1 MKEELIALF
10 GGAKPTVRQYHEL
23 LECMPLEE
31 RGIFFDRTFGLALSG
46 WTDLTLSYRLFLV
59 RLIKANRQRFVDYVR
74 QKTVLGEFLYGM
86 DELNLFLKVLNLL
99 VDPYKNH
106 KSSYTEISFSL
117 LLVFD
122 MGVSVKYLSDKI
134 RYARMD
140 SFDFVGLMEK
150 SSDIDT

>member
-1 MKEELIALF
+1 MKEQLIALF

-46 WTDLTLSYRLFLV
+46 WTGLTVTYRLFLI
-59 RLIKANRQRFVDYVR
+59 RLIKKNRQLFVDYVR

-86 DELNLFLKVLNLL
+86 DE
-99 VDPYKNH
+99 
-106 KSSYTEISFSL
+106 SFSL
-117 LLVFD
+117 LLTFD
-122 MGVSVKYLSDKI
+122 MDVSVKYLADKI

-140 SFDFVGLMEK
+140 SYDFADLMEK
-150 SSDIDT
+150 SSEME

>member
-1 MKEELIALF
+1 MKEQLIALF

-23 LECMPLEE
+23 INCMPLEE

-46 WTDLTLSYRLFLV
+46 YVELTPAYRLFLV

-74 QKTVLGEFLYGM
+74 QKTVLGEFLCGM
-86 DELNLFLKVLNLL
+86 EELNLFLKVLNLL

-117 LLVFD
+117 LLAFD
-122 MGVSVKYLSDKI
+122 MNVSVRYLTDKI
-134 RYARMD
+134 RYSRMD
-140 SFDFVGLMEK
+140 SYDFAELLEK
-150 SSDIDT
+150 SSEMDV

>member
-1 MKEELIALF
+1 MKEELVALF
-10 GGAKPTVRQYHEL
+10 GGAKPTVRLYHEL
-23 LECMPLEE
+23 LKCMPLEE

-46 WTDLTLSYRLFLV
+46 WMDLTLSYRLFLI
-59 RLIKANRQRFVDYVR
+59 RLIKKNRQSFVDYIR
-74 QKTVLGEFLYGM
+74 QKTVLGEFLYEM

-122 MGVSVKYLSDKI
+122 IGLSVKYLSDKI

-140 SFDFVGLMEK
+140 SFDFADLMEK
-150 SSDIDT
+150 SSEME

>member
-1 MKEELIALF
+1 MKEQLIALF
-10 GGAKPTVRQYHEL
+10 GGAKPTVRLYHEL
-23 LECMPLEE
+23 LKCMPLEE

-46 WTDLTLSYRLFLV
+46 WTDLATPYRLFLV

-74 QKTVLGEFLYGM
+74 KQTVLGEFLHGM

-117 LLVFD
+117 LLAFD
-122 MGVSVKYLSDKI
+122 MDVSVKYLADKI

-140 SFDFVGLMEK
+140 SFDFADPMEK
-150 SSDIDT
+150 SSEME

>member
-1 MKEELIALF
+1 MKEELVALF
-10 GGAKPTVRQYHEL
+10 GGAKPTVRLYHEL
-23 LECMPLEE
+23 LKCMPLEE

-46 WTDLTLSYRLFLV
+46 WMDLTLSYRLFLI
-59 RLIKANRQRFVDYVR
+59 RLIKKNRQLFVDYIR
-74 QKTVLGEFLYGM
+74 QKTVLGEFLYEM

-122 MGVSVKYLSDKI
+122 IGLSVKYLSDKI

-140 SFDFVGLMEK
+140 SFDFADLMEK
-150 SSDIDT
+150 SSEME

>member
-1 MKEELIALF
+1 MKEQLIALF
-10 GGAKPTVRQYHEL
+10 GGAKPTVRLYHEL
-23 LECMPLEE
+23 LKYMPLEE
-31 RGIFFDRTFGLALSG
+31 RGIFFEHTFGLALSE
-46 WTDLTLSYRLFLV
+46 WTDLTSPYRLFLV
-59 RLIKANRQRFVDYVR
+59 RLIKKNRQLFADYVR

-117 LLVFD
+117 LLAFD
-122 MGVSVKYLSDKI
+122 MDVSVKYLADKI

-140 SFDFVGLMEK
+140 SYDFADLMEK
-150 SSDIDT
+150 SGEME

>member
-1 MKEELIALF
+1 MKEELVALF
-10 GGAKPTVRQYHEL
+10 GGAKPTVRLYHEL
-23 LECMPLEE
+23 LKCMPLEE

-46 WTDLTLSYRLFLV
+46 WMDLTLSYRLFLI
-59 RLIKANRQRFVDYVR
+59 RLIKKNRQPFVDYIR
-74 QKTVLGEFLYGM
+74 QKTVLGEFLYEM
-86 DELNLFLKVLNLL
+86 DELNLLLKVLNLL

-122 MGVSVKYLSDKI
+122 IGLSVKYLSDKI

-140 SFDFVGLMEK
+140 SFDFADLMEK
-150 SSDIDT
+150 SSEME